1 MNRHIKILGVVIL
14 LCYFAAFVKLNQLQ
28 VVDADRLTNHP
39 GNSRQQLRDFNRPRG
54 DILTSDGEII
64 ATSEE
69 RRAQLQYQRVY
80 PHGDLYGHI
89 SGYLSF
95 NLGSTGVESVYH
107 DDLSGQNT
115 TLQLR
120 EIFNIDALTSQV
132 STEADVVLSIQDPLQ
147 RAAREALAGQRGS
160 VVVLNPQTGAILA
173 MYSNPPF
180 DPNLVS
186 TNDGESAER
195 NKALLELAEERP
207 MLARTYQERFFP
219 GSTFKIIT
227 AAAGL
232 NGGVLTP
239 TEPVFPNVQSFTPQ
253 LTERPISNFA
263 NSYCGGNLMEV
274 ITRSCNAA
282 FAQMSVELIGPDG
295 MIATAEAFGFN
306 EAVPLD
312 LTGMARSQYP
322 EDFGELVSRPEDRLP
337 IYGDEPRLAQTSIG
351 QNDVAATPLQMAL
364 TAAGVANNGQIMT
377 PHVMSEIRA
386 HDGSVVRRF
395 EPSVWKTPMQPAVAA
410 TLREAM
416 MSVVNSG
423 TAQMLQVPGVTV
435 GAKTGTAQL
444 GTDPP
449 KSHAWMMAFA
459 GPPNEAPTIAV
470 AVVVEGVDEASGSN
484 PAYTGGR
491 VAGPI
496 ARQMIEAAL

>member
-1 MNRHIKILGVVIL
+1 MNRHIKILGIVIL
-14 LCYFAAFVKLNQLQ
+14 LCYFAAFVKLNQLH
-28 VVDADRLTNHP
+28 VVQADELTNHP
-39 GNSRQQLRDFNRPRG
+39 GNSRQRLRDFNRPRG
-54 DILTSDGEII
+54 DILTAEGEVV

-115 TLQLR
+115 SLQLR
-120 EIFNIDALTSQV
+120 EIFNLDALTSQV
-132 STEADVVLSIQDPLQ
+132 STEADVVLTIQDPLQ
-147 RAAREALAGQRGS
+147 RAVREALGGQRGS
-160 VVVLNPQTGAILA
+160 VVVTQPQTGAILA

-186 TNDGESAER
+186 TNEGDTAER
-195 NKALLELAEERP
+195 NKALLDLAEERP
-207 MLARTYQERFFP
+207 MLARTYQDRFFP
-219 GSTFKIIT
+219 GSTFKVVT
-227 AAAGL
+227 AAAAL
-232 NGGVLTP
+232 NAGTVTP
-239 TEPVFPNVQSFTPQ
+239 TEPVFENVQSYTPQ
-253 LTERPISNFA
+253 LTDRPIANFG
-263 NSYCGGNLMEV
+263 NNYCGGNLMQV

-282 FAQMSVELIGPDG
+282 FAQMSVELVGPQG
-295 MIATAEAFGFN
+295 MIATAESFGFN

-312 LTGMARSQYP
+312 LTGAIESTYP
-322 EDFGELVSRPEDRLP
+322 TDFGDLVSRPEGRQP
-337 IYGDEPRLAQTSIG
+337 VYGDEPRLAQTSIG
-351 QNDVAATPLQMAL
+351 QNDVAATPLQMAM
-364 TAAGVANNGQIMT
+364 TAGAIANGGLLMT
-377 PHVMSEIRA
+377 PHVMQKIRA

-395 EPSVWKTPMQPAVAA
+395 DPSVWKTPINPEQA
-410 TLREAM
+410 TVLRDAM
-416 MSVVNSG
+416 VSVVESG
-423 TAQMLQVPGVTV
+423 TAQMLQTPGVTI

-444 GTDPP
+444 GTTPP
-449 KSHAWMMAFA
+449 KSHAWMIAFA
-459 GPPNEAPTIAV
+459 GPPNQAPTIAV

-496 ARQMIEAAL
+496 AREVIAAAI